1 MSGQNLMNSSGI
13 HPGGR
18 DDTSQK
24 GFQPR
29 NSDGLKPNLR
39 LGAFGP
45 RPEGRGN
52 SSSSIHSSFFGKRMS
67 SPGIHP
73 GDKGIHKKH
82 PGFQPRNYR
91 SLQCPILEFGFI

>member
-1 MSGQNLMNSSGI
+1 MALRLEEIN
-13 HPGGR
+13 
-18 DDTSQK
+18 
-24 GFQPR
+24 
-29 NSDGLKPNLR
+29 GLKPNLR

-45 RPEGRGN
+45 RLTPMEYSCRNSTGQISRGN

-82 PGFQPRNYR
+82 PGFQPRNNEEKNESEY
-91 SLQCPILEFGFI
+91 